1 MFSGLNHGEEDEI
14 SSCDTPIKPEEKQV
28 DQQSALSKRILGNIR
43 EGISNNVLHLPES
56 REKSYSTVFFKV
68 EAHSQI
74 PKGEH
79 HASSEEIDARV
90 LSSDSSTPWISDN
103 CRSESSLSFV
113 GWSQRNNCGDINRF
127 EVIEITKSKEQWERT
142 LLFSEEGIT
151 RIGRNKNESWL
162 EKWSDILLCY
172 KIDKLTIAIKYREG
186 ERWFKT
192 LSWKWAQNLFD
203 AVTTGMN
210 EWQEHSRTQPI
221 KIMIDGFDRKEKEKA
236 VLEGKEE
243 CKQENFVE
251 IRRFVEQIL
260 LFPKSKV
267 FKLKQNICNFALPNL
282 KKVKELRK
290 YLDQFKYKIFEE
302 YRMEFWAKIDLTDPG
317 VRKRTLCVIESVV
330 ESTCVPHHIDEVE
343 KVLDARY
350 KSPKNLIKALNV
362 LWQKPQEF
370 FGIDKRLRSKRK
382 WLNAVLELEKFP
394 KKMLPSAKLE
404 CLLSTTRYIHQE
416 AKKYHKEQITG
427 DDLLPIVIYVMVK
440 ASWTKRRLI
449 FTEADQKF
457 IEILTSPEALQGECG
472 YYLCVFSAG
481 SEFIRNYDSQHKV
494 QKINTRRI
502 LRNLGLYS
510 TSNIL

>member
-1 MFSGLNHGEEDEI
+1 MFNTGLNHGEEVEI
-14 SSCDTPIKPEEKQV
+14 SSCTAIIPEEKQV
-28 DQQSALSKRILGNIR
+28 DQQSALSNRILTNVRADIF
-43 EGISNNVLHLPES
+43 NNVTDVPGN
-56 REKSYSTVFFKV
+56 RKTSYSSVFFKV
-68 EAHSQI
+68 DAHRQI
-74 PKGEH
+74 PKSEKNP
-79 HASSEEIDARV
+79 SSEEIDTRV
-90 LSSDSSTPWISDN
+90 LSTDSSTPWISDN
-103 CRSESSLSFV
+103 CRSESSMSFS
-113 GWSQRNNCGDINRF
+113 GWSQRNNCGDINQF
-127 EVIEITKSKEQWERT
+127 EVKEITKKKEQQERT
-142 LLFSEEGIT
+142 LLFSEEGIINISPT
-151 RIGRNKNESWL
+151 ERWL
-162 EKWSDILLCY
+162 ERWSDVLLCY
-172 KIDKLTIAIKYREG
+172 KIDKVTVAIKYRKG

-210 EWQEHSRTQPI
+210 EYQEHSRTQPM
-221 KIMIDGFDRKEKEKA
+221 KSMIDGFDQKEKEKA
-236 VLEGKEE
+236 VLELKEE
-243 CKQENFVE
+243 CKEENFVE

-267 FKLKQNICNFALPNL
+267 FKLKQNICNFALPNV

-290 YLDQFKYKIFEE
+290 YLDQFKHKIFEE

-330 ESTCVPHHIDEVE
+330 ESTCVPHHIDEVD
-343 KVLDARY
+343 KVLRAQY
-350 KSPKNLIKALNV
+350 KSPKNLIQGLNI
-362 LWQKPQEF
+362 LSRKPQEF
-370 FGIDKRLRSKRK
+370 FGIDKRLRSKGE
-382 WLNAVLELEKFP
+382 WLNAVLELEKLP
-394 KKMLPSAKLE
+394 KKMLPSAKVE
-404 CLLSTTRYIHQE
+404 CLLSTTRFIHQE
-416 AKKYHKEQITG
+416 AKQYHKEQITG

-440 ASWTKRRLI
+440 ASCKSRKLI

-457 IEILTSPEALQGECG
+457 IEILTNPEALQGECG